1 MTGVVKPLGAALVAV
16 ASAGLIAGCGL
27 SASTTDAVVTPV
39 TTADSATS
47 STPSVSI
54 LADAEARL
62 TALRS
67 EAASLSVQQSTVA
80 ARIAELKASD
90 SCQEATKSCDKKLA
104 ILVGE
109 QKRLESRATQ
119 FPTALSVVET
129 RISQLRTRS
138 V

>member
-1 MTGVVKPLGAALVAV
+1 MTGVVKPLSAALAAL

-39 TTADSATS
+39 TAADSAAT

-62 TALRS
+62 AALRS

-90 SCQEATKSCDKKLA
+90 SCQETTKSCDKKLA

-109 QKRLESRATQ
+109 QERLESRATQ